1 MNRST
6 GTFMSDMCNG
16 PDFLWNGGALEEKDG
31 VQASSESEHS
41 EEAAEDPSSSSTQRI
56 LERPSYLVDNEV
68 GVALLLEGSGS
79 HTRVRAWNRGE
90 LAWEHKIRGRVEE
103 TALADGFVALA
114 TPSSLHVLSLLGGY
128 SLFPPMDRDLLTHP
142 MLS

>member
-1 MNRST
+1 
-6 GTFMSDMCNG
+6 MSDMCNG
-16 PDFLWNGGALEEKDG
+16 PDFLWNGGALEEKEG

-79 HTRVRAWNRGE
+79 HTRVRAWKRGE

-128 SLFPPMDRDLLTHP
+128 SLFPPMDRDLLMHP